1 MQQKAERP
9 MSIQKPAA
17 FLLTRR
23 RGAAN
28 GTPLPFVLL
37 LAHNKNELQLLIL
50 KEEDTFS
57 VLHAYG
63 LANAEI

>member
-17 FLLTRR
+17 FLLI
-23 RGAAN
+23 RGRGEAN

-37 LAHNKNELQLLIL
+37 PAHTKSELELLIL
-50 KEEDTFS
+50 KEEDR
-57 VLHAYG
+57 
-63 LANAEI
+63 